1 MSTPLNNALSWP
13 AGAPVLP
20 LASLRPVLDRL
31 ASLVTRHA
39 ADAEQIPGLAV
50 TEDEVS
56 ADPPPAL
63 EQLADEL
70 GGIRLRGL
78 TVLTLLVEDRTD
90 VGPYTLLGEPTSF
103 YPLYETPEAAVVLTL
118 DADGVPGAVYG
129 IGEDLALQLAA
140 PDLPAYLDRFAEA
153 LEATLTA
160 LAARGPAEDDD
171 EGARTDA
178 AEELMDRHLFAAV
191 LGLDEPD
198 EEAAVAVQDP
208 ADADLEGLPEGT
220 IAVADLRTAPVGA
233 RVDLMEV
240 DVPGDP
246 LELRVAWR
254 EGGRVV
260 ALRQG

>member
-1 MSTPLNNALSWP
+1 MNNALSWP

-20 LASLRPVLDRL
+20 LAAVRPVLDRL

-39 ADAEQIPGLAV
+39 ADVEQIPGLAV
-50 TEDEVS
+50 TEEEVS

-78 TVLTLLVEDRTD
+78 TVLTLQVEDRTD
-90 VGPYTLLGEPTSF
+90 VGPYTLLGAPTSY

-118 DADGVPGAVYG
+118 DADGAPGAVYG
-129 IGEDLALQLAA
+129 IGEDLALQLVA
-140 PDLPAYLDRFAEA
+140 PDLIAYLDRFTDA

-160 LAARGPAEDDD
+160 LAERGPAADDAD
-171 EGARTDA
+171 QARTDA
-178 AEELMDRHLFAAV
+178 AEQLIERHLFAAV

-198 EEAAVAVQDP
+198 EDAAVPVQAA

-220 IAVADLRTAPVGA
+220 IAVADLRSAPVGA

-240 DVPGDP
+240 DAPGDP

-260 ALRQG
+260 VLLQG

>member
-1 MSTPLNNALSWP
+1 MNNALSWP

-20 LASLRPVLDRL
+20 LAAVRPVLDRL
-31 ASLVTRHA
+31 ASLATRYA
-39 ADAEQIPGLAV
+39 ADVEQIPGLAV
-50 TEDEVS
+50 TEEEVS

-78 TVLTLLVEDRTD
+78 TVLTLQVEDRTD
-90 VGPYTLLGEPTSF
+90 VGPYTLLGEPTSY

-129 IGEDLALQLAA
+129 IGEDLALQLVA
-140 PDLPAYLDRFAEA
+140 PGLIAYLDRFTDA
-153 LEATLTA
+153 LEATLMA
-160 LAARGPAEDDD
+160 LAERGPAADDA
-171 EGARTDA
+171 EEARTDA
-178 AEELMDRHLFAAV
+178 AEQLIERHLFAAV

-198 EEAAVAVQDP
+198 EEAAVPVQ
-208 ADADLEGLPEGT
+208 AAAEADLEGLPEGT
-220 IAVADLRTAPVGA
+220 IAVADLRSAPVGA

-240 DVPGDP
+240 DAPGDP

-260 ALRQG
+260 VLLQG